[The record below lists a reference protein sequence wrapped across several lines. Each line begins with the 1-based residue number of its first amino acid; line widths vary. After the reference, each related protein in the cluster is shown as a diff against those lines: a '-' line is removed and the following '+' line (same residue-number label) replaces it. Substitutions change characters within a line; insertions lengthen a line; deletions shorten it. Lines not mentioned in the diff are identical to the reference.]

1 MPIFGVLVSRTS
13 AYFWLQPL
21 ILLDA
26 KMIRSGWLPA
36 LAAFEAAAR
45 HQNFAHAAEELSL
58 TAGAVSHHVRKLEAW
73 LGVPLFRRHARG
85 VLLTPAG
92 RRLADAAGSS
102 LSDLDAAV
110 RGVREARDERRVR
123 IATLHSWSVGW
134 LLPRLPAFASAH
146 PGIRIGIETGY
157 ALTRFDDGGPDLG
170 VRYGGGQWPGL
181 SARLLYEETLFP
193 VAAPDMP
200 GVETLRTPEDVAGAS
215 LIGDAGHQGWPD
227 WARAAN
233 VRHAAL
239 DERYRFTDSNAAL
252 NAAASG
258 LGVALARERLVAP
271 FLASGRLVRLP
282 GPAMPARWSY
292 YLIHPSHRRLGDDA
306 QAFADWLLRE
316 AATP

>member
-1 MPIFGVLVSRTS
+1 
-13 AYFWLQPL
+13 
-21 ILLDA
+21 
-26 KMIRSGWLPA
+26 MIRSGWLPA

-58 TAGAVSHHVRKLEAW
+58 TPGAVSHHVRKLEAW
-73 LGVPLFRRHARG
+73 LGVPLFHRHARG

-110 RGVREARDERRVR
+110 RRVAEDRSERRVR
-123 IATLHSWSVGW
+123 IATLHSWSVSW
-134 LLPRLPAFASAH
+134 LLPRLPAFTAEH
-146 PGIRIGIETGY
+146 PDIRIGIETGY
-157 ALTRFDDGGPDLG
+157 ALTRFDEGGPDLG
-170 VRYGGGQWPGL
+170 VRHGGGQWPGL
-181 SARLLYEETLFP
+181 SAQLLFDETMFP

-200 GVETLRTPEDVAGAS
+200 GIENLRTAEDVAGAR

-233 VRHAAL
+233 VRRARL
-239 DERYRFTDSNAAL
+239 DEHYRFTDSNAAL
-252 NAAASG
+252 HAAASG
-258 LGVALARERLVAP
+258 MGVALARQRLVAP
-271 FLASGRLVRLP
+271 FLASGTLVRLP
-282 GPAMPARWSY
+282 GPAMQARYSY

-306 QAFADWLLRE
+306 QAFADWLVRE